1 MFQSG
6 EHQDDVWSYVA
17 ALHSDKAH
25 PHVHMVVNNRGT
37 VNDSWFF
44 MAKEHVFNL
53 DVMKERMVA
62 IAAEEGIGALTDGH
76 MKVVRY
82 LREQQAK
89 GAALTIRSMGKSGV
103 VTTKELYD
111 LFPGGPLKKS
121 SKIAGIP
128 KPVGCI

>member
-1 MFQSG
+1 MNKDIAG
-6 EHQDDVWSYVA
+6 TTVDVNEEGYLTNPAQWTEAIA
-17 ALHSDKAH
+17 A
-25 PHVHMVVNNRGT
+25 
-37 VNDSWFF
+37 
-44 MAKEHVFNL
+44 
-53 DVMKERMVA
+53 A
-62 IAAEEGIGALTDGH
+62 IAAEEGIGPLTDAH
-76 MKVVRY
+76 MKVVQY
-82 LREQQAK
+82 LRQQQAA

>member
-1 MFQSG
+1 MTKTIAG
-6 EHQDDVWSYVA
+6 HDVDVNEEGYLTDMTLWNEDIA
-17 ALHSDKAH
+17 A
-25 PHVHMVVNNRGT
+25 
-37 VNDSWFF
+37 
-44 MAKEHVFNL
+44 
-53 DVMKERMVA
+53 A
-62 IAAEEGIGALTDGH
+62 IAAEENVGPLTEAH

>member
-1 MFQSG
+1 MKQTIANI
-6 EHQDDVWSYVA
+6 EVDVNEEGYLTDMSQWNES
-17 ALHSDKAH
+17 
-25 PHVHMVVNNRGT
+25 
-37 VNDSWFF
+37 
-44 MAKEHVFNL
+44 
-53 DVMKERMVA
+53 
-62 IAAEEGIGALTDGH
+62 IAAEIAAAEGIPPLTEAH
-76 MKVVRY
+76 MKVLRY

>member
-1 MFQSG
+1 MTKTIAS
-6 EHQDDVWSYVA
+6 HDV
-17 ALHSDKAH
+17 D
-25 PHVHMVVNNRGT
+25 VNEEGYLTDMTRWN
-37 VNDSWFF
+37 
-44 MAKEHVFNL
+44 E
-53 DVMKERMVA
+53 A
-62 IAAEEGIGALTDGH
+62 IAAAIAADENVGPLTEAH
-76 MKVVRY
+76 MKVIRY

>member
-1 MFQSG
+1 MITTIAG
-6 EHQDDVWSYVA
+6 HEVDVNEEGYLTDMTRW
-17 ALHSDKAH
+17 
-25 PHVHMVVNNRGT
+25 N
-37 VNDSWFF
+37 
-44 MAKEHVFNL
+44 E
-53 DVMKERMVA
+53 A
-62 IAAEEGIGALTDGH
+62 IAAAIAAGEGVGPLTDAH
-76 MKVVRY
+76 LKVIHY

>member
-1 MFQSG
+1 MNKEIAG
-6 EHQDDVWSYVA
+6 TTVE
-17 ALHSDKAH
+17 
-25 PHVHMVVNNRGT
+25 VNEEGYLTDMSQWN
-37 VNDSWFF
+37 
-44 MAKEHVFNL
+44 E
-53 DVMKERMVA
+53 A
-62 IAAEEGIGALTDGH
+62 IAAAIASEEGVGPLGDGH
-76 MKVVRY
+76 WKVIRY

-89 GAALTIRSMGKSGV
+89 GAALTIRSMGKSGI

>member
-1 MFQSG
+1 MTKTIAS
-6 EHQDDVWSYVA
+6 HDV
-17 ALHSDKAH
+17 D
-25 PHVHMVVNNRGT
+25 VNEEGYLTDMTRWN
-37 VNDSWFF
+37 
-44 MAKEHVFNL
+44 E
-53 DVMKERMVA
+53 A
-62 IAAEEGIGALTDGH
+62 IAAAIAADENVGPLTEAH
-76 MKVVRY
+76 MKVIRY

-89 GAALTIRSMGKSGV
+89 GSALTIRSMGKSGV

>member
-1 MFQSG
+1 MKKNIAG
-6 EHQDDVWSYVA
+6 TEVE
-17 ALHSDKAH
+17 
-25 PHVHMVVNNRGT
+25 VNEEGYLTEASQWNESIAG
-37 VNDSWFF
+37 
-44 MAKEHVFNL
+44 
-53 DVMKERMVA
+53 A
-62 IAAEEGIGALTDGH
+62 IALEEGVDVLTEGH

-89 GAALTIRSMGKSGV
+89 GVAITIRSMGKSGV

>member
-1 MFQSG
+1 MKKNIAG
-6 EHQDDVWSYVA
+6 NEVD
-17 ALHSDKAH
+17 
-25 PHVHMVVNNRGT
+25 
-37 VNDSWFF
+37 VNDEGYLTDMSQWNEPI
-44 MAKEHVFNL
+44 AA
-53 DVMKERMVA
+53 A
-62 IAAEEGIGALTDGH
+62 IAIEEGIGALGEGH
-76 MKVVRY
+76 MKVIRF

-89 GAALTIRSMGKSGV
+89 GAALTIRGMGKSGV

>member
-1 MFQSG
+1 MNKEIAG
-6 EHQDDVWSYVA
+6 TTVDVNEEGYLTDMSQWNEAVA
-17 ALHSDKAH
+17 A
-25 PHVHMVVNNRGT
+25 
-37 VNDSWFF
+37 
-44 MAKEHVFNL
+44 
-53 DVMKERMVA
+53 A
-62 IAAEEGIGALTDGH
+62 IAAEEGVGPLGDGH
-76 MKVVRY
+76 WKVIRY

-89 GAALTIRSMGKSGV
+89 GAALTIRGMGKSGI

>member
-1 MFQSG
+1 MTKTIAG
-6 EHQDDVWSYVA
+6 HDVDVNEEGYLTDMTLWNEAIA
-17 ALHSDKAH
+17 A
-25 PHVHMVVNNRGT
+25 
-37 VNDSWFF
+37 
-44 MAKEHVFNL
+44 
-53 DVMKERMVA
+53 A
-62 IAAEEGIGALTDGH
+62 IAAEENVGPLTEAH

>member
-1 MFQSG
+1 MTKTIAG
-6 EHQDDVWSYVA
+6 TEVA
-17 ALHSDKAH
+17 
-25 PHVHMVVNNRGT
+25 VNEEGYLTDMSQWN
-37 VNDSWFF
+37 
-44 MAKEHVFNL
+44 E
-53 DVMKERMVA
+53 A
-62 IAAEEGIGALTDGH
+62 IANVIAEEEGIGPLAEGH
-76 MKVVRY
+76 MKVINY

-89 GAALTIRSMGKSGV
+89 GASITIRSMGKSGV

>member
-1 MFQSG
+1 MKKTIAG
-6 EHQDDVWSYVA
+6 TEVDVNEEGYLTNASQWNEAIA
-17 ALHSDKAH
+17 A
-25 PHVHMVVNNRGT
+25 
-37 VNDSWFF
+37 
-44 MAKEHVFNL
+44 
-53 DVMKERMVA
+53 A
-62 IAAEEGIGALTDGH
+62 IAAEEGVGPLTDAH
-76 MKVVRY
+76 MKVVNY

-89 GAALTIRSMGKSGV
+89 GAALTIRGMGKSGV

>member
-1 MFQSG
+1 MNKTIAG
-6 EHQDDVWSYVA
+6 TEVDVNEEGYLTDASQW
-17 ALHSDKAH
+17 
-25 PHVHMVVNNRGT
+25 N
-37 VNDSWFF
+37 
-44 MAKEHVFNL
+44 E
-53 DVMKERMVA
+53 A
-62 IAAEEGIGALTDGH
+62 IAAAIAVGEGIGALTEGH
-76 MKVVRY
+76 MKVVQY

>member
-1 MFQSG
+1 MNKTIAG
-6 EHQDDVWSYVA
+6 TEVDVNEEGYLTNASQWNEAIA
-17 ALHSDKAH
+17 A
-25 PHVHMVVNNRGT
+25 
-37 VNDSWFF
+37 
-44 MAKEHVFNL
+44 
-53 DVMKERMVA
+53 A
-62 IAAEEGIGALTDGH
+62 IAAEEGVGPLTDAH
-76 MKVVRY
+76 MKVVNY

-89 GAALTIRSMGKSGV
+89 GAALTIRGMGKSGV